1 MFFMVANV
9 RTSQA
14 CPPQGMELHTQIHAF
29 LHTHMCVLG
38 GCGGKKT
45 SSSDSWFRL
54 SLLNVVLCAC
64 GSGGVGGGLPM

>member
-9 RTSQA
+9 RTGQA
-14 CPPQGMELHTQIHAF
+14 CPPQGMELHTQDTCIST
-29 LHTHMCVLG
+29 HTCVLG